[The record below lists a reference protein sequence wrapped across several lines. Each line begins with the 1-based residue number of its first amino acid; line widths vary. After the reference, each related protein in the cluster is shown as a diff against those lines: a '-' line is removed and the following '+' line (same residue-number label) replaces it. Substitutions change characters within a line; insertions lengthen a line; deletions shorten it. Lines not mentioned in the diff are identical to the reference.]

1 MNWRDV
7 MSEMLEPK
15 EPLASVIDTFLVLG
29 EVLEFRLKL
38 AKKEYIEIKELDD
51 VLLGTMFKLSFFPF
65 WNVHGNAIRPLFIQA
80 IQSGST
86 TFIEDFFSEAIPCAL
101 TIAMPH
107 RQAEY
112 AEIRTAV
119 KEKFTK

>member
-7 MSEMLEPK
+7 MAEMLEPK
-15 EPLASVIDTFLVLG
+15 EQLSSVIDTFLVIG
-29 EVLEFRLKL
+29 EILEFRMKL
-38 AKKEYIEIKELDD
+38 AKKEFISIEELDN
-51 VLLGTMFKLSFFPF
+51 VLLGAMFKLSFFPF

-80 IQSGST
+80 IQSEKT

-107 RQAEY
+107 RQGDY
-112 AEIRTAV
+112 AAIRKTSQ
-119 KEKFTK
+119 